1 MRKERKIISSILII
15 SILLSI
21 FMPIFSNAYTID
33 EGVVISLDSD
43 ATELVAGNKI
53 TVTMRCNLASE
64 KNIDTFSGTLKYD
77 NTILEFDTDNEFI
90 TSTETKWNSPD
101 YVDNNGSIQIET
113 SRSKANTAKSGLM
126 FTMVFNVL
134 KTIDSTE
141 ISLEEPINCAYMGVD
156 IWCDGYTL
164 KIPNTPETYRITY
177 NSNTTDNVDNMPSI
191 GTKVEG
197 IDYTIATTPIRTGY
211 TFKEWNTSSD
221 GTGTSYAAGSTYST
235 DANLEL
241 FAQWEAIKTTLTVN
255 PNGGVWNGSSA
266 NQTFEQNY
274 GSTKEID
281 DPTTTPNGYTVRFNA
296 NGGTTDTLQSTQTT
310 TFENWTLTGGGRLD
324 GTTYT
329 FKYTT
334 ATLKANYKGN
344 TITLPDAT
352 KTGATFKGW
361 YTASNGGT
369 KAGVAGDAYTPEAN
383 TTLFAQ
389 WDEIQYTLT
398 INPNGGTYNGQTTVN
413 GGYNSTVA
421 VTNPTA
427 PNGYTVT
434 LEKNDGT
441 GTTTQAIQTMTFDKW
456 VATGKGNLSG
466 ITYTFGDGDGTLTAT
481 YKSNNVELETP
492 IRTGYTFDGW
502 YTLANGGTKIE
513 SPYMP
518 TNDVTLYAH
527 WTANK
532 YQVTFNPGEDG
543 TVTETTRDVTY
554 GQPYGTL
561 PTPTRPGYTFKG
573 WVDSNGNPVTGNDI
587 VNITS
592 DTTLTATWQGETYTL
607 TINPN
612 GGTYNGQTTNSSIQG
627 EYKQQ
632 KTISDPV
639 APSGYTITLDNEGT
653 QKQIIQTKT
662 FNSWTIVSGD
672 GTINETT
679 YTFGTQNGEIK
690 ATYTSNSVELE
701 KPTREGYTFDGWYT
715 LANGGTKID
724 SPYMPTNDVTLYA
737 HWTANKY
744 QVTFNP
750 GEDGTV
756 TETTREVTYGQ
767 PYGTLPTPTRNGFEF
782 VGWYNPEGNEIKSS
796 DIVNITSDTTLT
808 AKWLGAEL
816 TITFDPDG
824 GELDTP
830 SKKVRNKGT
839 YGELPTPTKPG
850 YTFKGWYDPNE
861 NKIESTSTVDLT
873 EDTTLVAKWEENK
886 YTVTFDPG
894 ENGTVTEKTREVT
907 YGKPYGELP
916 TPTRP
921 GYTFD
926 GWYDPDGNKIQDT
939 DIADILKDTTFTAKW
954 IGEKHTLI
962 FDYDGGNGNIQNKI
976 IKNGEQYGE
985 LPNATKEGHTFIG
998 WFDED
1003 DNQVTKET
1011 IANTTTDI
1019 TVHAKYEKEI
1029 YTITFK
1035 NDDGTILSQTTV
1047 KYGEDAEYKGE
1058 TPIKT
1063 NVTAGYKATFTGWD
1077 NQNLLKNVTENRE
1090 VKATYTITPIEYTIK
1105 YYNLKDSDNSANP
1118 TTYTINT
1125 PNITLVNLPNQ
1136 EKYIFKG
1143 WYTSNDDKGVKVTSI
1158 DTSKLGNIILY
1169 AQWENDNLYYKSEKY
1184 KVGENNIDIYED
1196 GDIYLDKIEPQT
1208 TVKKLVE
1215 NSDTNGTITVI
1226 DENGNKLKEDDLVG
1240 TGMTIK
1246 VTRYDEEITM
1256 TAVVMGDLDGN
1267 GLVTATDLSTLN
1279 QVILKTTTI
1288 EGAVFKAAD
1297 LDDNEKL
1304 TATDLSTINNTI
1316 LKNITLTYDKKQSN
1330 ITSMT
1335 ML

>member
-543 TVTETTRDVTY
+543 TVTETTRD
-554 GQPYGTL
+554 
-561 PTPTRPGYTFKG
+561 
-573 WVDSNGNPVTGNDI
+573 
-587 VNITS
+587 
-592 DTTLTATWQGETYTL
+592 
-607 TINPN
+607 
-612 GGTYNGQTTNSSIQG
+612 
-627 EYKQQ
+627 
-632 KTISDPV
+632 
-639 APSGYTITLDNEGT
+639 
-653 QKQIIQTKT
+653 
-662 FNSWTIVSGD
+662 
-672 GTINETT
+672 
-679 YTFGTQNGEIK
+679 
-690 ATYTSNSVELE
+690 
-701 KPTREGYTFDGWYT
+701 
-715 LANGGTKID
+715 
-724 SPYMPTNDVTLYA
+724 
-737 HWTANKY
+737 
-744 QVTFNP
+744 
-750 GEDGTV
+750 
-756 TETTREVTYGQ
+756 VTYGQ